1 MNANSQQLQLGL
13 AAKLT
18 CAGSA
23 ACIAD
28 AITFPLDVA
37 KVRLQIQGEGTT
49 GCSRSSLKYRGVLGT
64 VVTIARQ
71 EGPTRL
77 YGGLGPGLQ
86 RQFCFATVR
95 IGFYDTVKESYSMAI
110 LGHNKGGNSAPVL
123 GVRILAA
130 VTTGALAVGMAQ
142 PTDVVKV
149 RMQAQSGMA
158 PRRYRNSFQ
167 AYRTIGREEGMRG
180 LYKGMLPNIARNSI
194 VNAAELVCYDSVKE
208 AILSRGLLGD
218 NISCHFVAA
227 FGAGFCATVVA
238 SPVDVVKTRY
248 MNAGAGLYSGAIECA
263 VRMFHEGGLFAF
275 YKGFTPSFVRLGSWN
290 ICMFITYEQLQ
301 RLFHHLNSGD
311 GSSNCVIVGQD
322 KIHLSRYS
330 VLAEPS
336 AAIIL

>member
-49 GCSRSSLKYRGVLGT
+49 GGSRSSLKYRGVLGT
-64 VVTIARQ
+64 VLTIARQ

-110 LGHNKGGNSAPVL
+110 LGHNKGGNSASVL

-149 RMQAQSGMA
+149 RMQAQSGTA

-248 MNAGAGLYSGAIECA
+248 MNAGTGLYSGAIECA

-290 ICMFITYEQLQ
+290 ICMFITYEQLK

>member
-1 MNANSQQLQLGL
+1 MAANTNQPPLGL
-13 AAKLT
+13 TAKLV

-49 GCSRSSLKYRGVLGT
+49 GYTRSSLKYRGVMGT
-64 VVTIARQ
+64 VATIARQ
-71 EGPTRL
+71 EGPARL

-86 RQFCFATVR
+86 RQACFATVR
-95 IGFYDTVKESYSMAI
+95 IGFYDSVKDAYSMAI
-110 LGHNKGGNSAPVL
+110 LGHKRGGNSASVL

-130 VTTGALAVGMAQ
+130 VTTGALAVTSAQ

-149 RMQAQSGMA
+149 RMQAQSGTA

-167 AYRTIGREEGMRG
+167 AYRLIGREEGIRG

-194 VNAAELVCYDSVKE
+194 INAAELVCYDSVKE

-218 NISCHFVAA
+218 NMACHFVAA

-248 MNAGAGLYSGAIECA
+248 MNSAAGLYTGAMDCA
-263 VRMFHEGGLFAF
+263 VRMFHEGGVMAF

-290 ICMFITYEQLQ
+290 ICMFVTYEQLK
-301 RLFHHLNSGD
+301 RLFHHLGSAE
-311 GSSNCVIVGQD
+311 GSSNSVIVGQD
-322 KIHLSRYS
+322 KVHLSRYS

>member
-1 MNANSQQLQLGL
+1 MAGNNQLQLGL

-28 AITFPLDVA
+28 GITFPLDVA
-37 KVRLQIQGEGTT
+37 KVRLQIQGEGTS
-49 GCSRSSLKYRGVLGT
+49 GGYKRSSLKYRGVLQT
-64 VVTIARQ
+64 VATIARE
-71 EGPTRL
+71 EGPGRL

-86 RQFCFATVR
+86 RQACFATVR
-95 IGFYDTVKESYSMAI
+95 IGFYDSVKDYYSMAI
-110 LGHNKGGNSAPVL
+110 LGRTDGGNSASMM

-130 VTTGALAVGMAQ
+130 VTTGALAVASAQ

-149 RMQAQSGMA
+149 RMQAQSGAA
-158 PRRYRNSFQ
+158 PRRYRDSFH
-167 AYRTIGREEGMRG
+167 AYRTIGREEGLRG

-248 MNAGAGLYSGAIECA
+248 MNAPAGMYSGAMECA
-263 VRMFHEGGLFAF
+263 VRMFHEGGFLAF

-290 ICMFITYEQLQ
+290 ICMFVTYEQLK
-301 RLFHHLNSGD
+301 RLFHYLNSSE
-311 GSSNCVIVGQD
+311 GSSDYLLVGKD
-322 KIHLSRYS
+322 KVYLSRYS

-336 AAIIL
+336 VGIIL